1 LDDSPIFVSTF
12 EMERSN
18 VIEARTDW
26 RSEWFEFEDAIY
38 LNAASIGVL
47 PRVSIRAVQQA
58 LEWNKF
64 PNKLP
69 DSAHFAVP
77 NRVRALVATL
87 IAAQPEEIAL
97 TTGTSGGLQAIA
109 NGIEWRDGD
118 EVLIARGEFPA
129 HFTTWLPLERSAGVK
144 VTIVAPRG
152 RFLTADDLIERIGPR
167 TRLISTSLVRFDNAA
182 LLDAR
187 RVADACHAANALVA
201 LDAAQCAG
209 AMPIDVAALGC
220 DFLVASGYKWLL
232 APYGTGFFWVRGA
245 LIEQMREAPFYWQA
259 LADAENFHS
268 LSLGS
273 YARAQGARRWDSS
286 ETASFLNLSAMEAS
300 LEFLLRVGVHTVW
313 EHNRA
318 LLAEMIRRL
327 PSDRCVLATP
337 ADPDARGPYA
347 CIASRRPEGTAA
359 LFEKLQKAGVS
370 VALREGA
377 LRVSP
382 HLYNS
387 ERDIDRLLT
396 VLAV

>member
-1 LDDSPIFVSTF
+1 MTES
-12 EMERSN
+12 
-18 VIEARTDW
+18 RTDW
-26 RSEWFEFEDAIY
+26 RSEWFEFEDAVY

-64 PNKLP
+64 PHKLP

-77 NRVRALVATL
+77 NRVRALLAHL

-109 NGIEWRDGD
+109 AGIEWRKGD

-129 HFTTWLPLERSAGVK
+129 HFTTWLPLERSTGVK
-144 VTIVAPRG
+144 VTVIAPRG
-152 RFLTADDLIERIGPR
+152 RFLTADDFIDRIGPR
-167 TRLISTSLVRFDNAA
+167 TRLVSTSLVRFDDAA
-182 LLDAR
+182 RLDAR
-187 RVADACHAANALVA
+187 RVADACHAANAFLA

-232 APYGTGFFWVRGA
+232 APYGTGFLWVRGE

-259 LADAENFHS
+259 LADAENFHA

-273 YARAQGARRWDSS
+273 YARAKGARRFDSS
-286 ETASFLNLSAMEAS
+286 ETASFLNLAAMETS
-300 LEFLLRVGVHTVW
+300 LEFLLRVTPAAIW
-313 EHNRA
+313 NHNRA

-327 PSDRCVLATP
+327 PSDRCVLASP

-347 CIASRRPEGTAA
+347 CIASRRPDGTAA
-359 LFEKLQKAGVS
+359 LFEKLQKAGVV

-377 LRVSP
+377 LRIAP

-387 ERDIDRLLT
+387 ERDVDRLLT

>member
-1 LDDSPIFVSTF
+1 MIVT
-12 EMERSN
+12 
-18 VIEARTDW
+18 EARSDW
-26 RSEWFEFEDAIY
+26 RSEWFEFEDAVY
-38 LNAASIGVL
+38 LNAAAIGPL
-47 PRVSIRAVQQA
+47 PRVAIRAVQQA
-58 LEWNKF
+58 LEFEKF
-64 PNKLP
+64 PHRLP
-69 DSAHFAVP
+69 DGAHFARP

-87 IAAQPEEIAL
+87 IGARPDEIAL

-109 NGIEWRDGD
+109 GGIEWHKGD
-118 EVLIARGEFPA
+118 EVLVARGEFPA
-129 HFTTWLPLERSAGVK
+129 HFTTWLPLESSAGVK
-144 VTIVAPRG
+144 VTVVAPRG
-152 RFLTADDLIERIGPR
+152 RFLTADDFIERIGPH
-167 TRLISTSLVRFDNAA
+167 TRLISASLVRFDNAA

-187 RVADACHAANALVA
+187 RVADACHAAGAFLA

-220 DFLVASGYKWLL
+220 DFLAASGYKWLL
-232 APYGTGFFWVRGA
+232 SPYGTGFLWVRGA

-259 LADAENFHS
+259 LEDAENFHS
-268 LSLGS
+268 LSLGK
-273 YARAQGARRWDSS
+273 YTRAQGARRWDSS
-286 ETASFLNLSAMEAS
+286 ETASFLNLAAMEAS
-300 LEFLLRVGVHTVW
+300 LEFVLRAGVHTVW

-327 PSDRCVLATP
+327 PSDRCVLASP

-347 CIASRRPEGTAA
+347 CIATRRPDATAA
-359 LFEKLQKAGVS
+359 LFEKLQKAGAV

-377 LRVSP
+377 LRIAP

>member
-1 LDDSPIFVSTF
+1 
-12 EMERSN
+12 MEKAI
-18 VIEARTDW
+18 VTEARTDW
-26 RSEWFEFEDAIY
+26 RSEWFEFEDVVY
-38 LNAASIGVL
+38 LNAASIGPL
-47 PRVSIRAVQQA
+47 PRVAVRAVQQA
-58 LEWNKF
+58 LEWEKF
-64 PNKLP
+64 PHKLP
-69 DSAHFAVP
+69 EGAHFSQP
-77 NRVRALVATL
+77 NRVRALLATL
-87 IAAQPEEIAL
+87 ISAQPEEIAL

-109 NGIEWRDGD
+109 GGIEWRPGD
-118 EVLIARGEFPA
+118 EVLVARGEFPA
-129 HFTTWLPLERSAGVK
+129 HFTTWLPLERSAGIK
-144 VTIVAPRG
+144 VTVVAPRG
-152 RFLTADDLIERIGPR
+152 RFLTADDYIARIGPR
-167 TRLISTSLVRFDNAA
+167 TRLISASLVRFDNGA

-187 RVADACHAANALVA
+187 RVADACHAGGAYLA

-232 APYGTGFFWVRGA
+232 SPYGTGFLWVRSA
-245 LIEQMREAPFYWQA
+245 LVEQMREAPFYWQA

-273 YARAQGARRWDSS
+273 YTRAKGARRWDSS

-300 LEFLLRVGVHTVW
+300 LGFLLRAGVQIIW

-318 LLAEMIRRL
+318 LLEEMIRRL
-327 PSDRCVLATP
+327 PSDRCVLASP
-337 ADPDARGPYA
+337 ADRDARGPYV
-347 CIASRRPEGTAA
+347 CIAAHRPDGTAA
-359 LFEKLQKAGVS
+359 LFEKLQKAGVL